1 MSKLTGVHHVR
12 TNHITNCLLES
23 RARRYCMVSQSEK
36 ENTRTEYQVF
46 IPFRSNQQ
54 ASAIGTRQCATKVG
68 GV

>member
-1 MSKLTGVHHVR
+1 
-12 TNHITNCLLES
+12 
-23 RARRYCMVSQSEK
+23 MVSQSEK
-36 ENTRTEYQVF
+36 ENTRTDYQVF